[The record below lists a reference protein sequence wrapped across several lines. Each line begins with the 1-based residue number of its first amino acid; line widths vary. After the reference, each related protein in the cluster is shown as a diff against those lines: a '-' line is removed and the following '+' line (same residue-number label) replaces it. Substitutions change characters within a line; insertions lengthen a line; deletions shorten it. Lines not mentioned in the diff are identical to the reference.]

1 MGMSSRMAKVYD
13 WARDLAHRRRTFFI
27 TVASAILV
35 SLVLQAVTIARN
47 NYNLWRL
54 SFMAIELG
62 VALVS
67 SFAANYVRGIEERA
81 KAWAQSYV
89 PGETSWLY
97 KLLSVLPVA
106 TVRAAIMCACLSI
119 PNATVIPMVIYR
131 ETVVLPPVAVIVRF
145 LADYPQCVIICA
157 AVMLVVDWLASQD

>member
-13 WARDLAHRRRTFFI
+13 WARDLAHRRRTLFI

-35 SLVLQAVTIARN
+35 SVVLQAVTIARN

-54 SFMAIELG
+54 SFMAIELC

-81 KAWAQSYV
+81 KAWAKSYV
-89 PGETSWLY
+89 PDETGWLY

-106 TVRAAIMCACLSI
+106 SVRAAIMCACLSI
-119 PNATVIPMVIYR
+119 PNATLIPIVIYR
-131 ETVVLPPVAVIVRF
+131 EAIMLPPVAVIVRF
-145 LADYPQCVIICA
+145 LADLPQCVIICT
-157 AVMLVVDWLASQD
+157 AVTLIVDWLAAQD

>member
-119 PNATVIPMVIYR
+119 PNATLIPIVIYR
-131 ETVVLPPVAVIVRF
+131 ETVMLPPVAVIVRF
-145 LADYPQCVIICA
+145 LADLPQCVIICT
-157 AVMLVVDWLASQD
+157 AVKLIVDWLAAQD

>member
-1 MGMSSRMAKVYD
+1 MSVSSGAAKVYD
-13 WARDLAHRRRTFFI
+13 WARDMARNRRVLFI

-35 SLVLQAVTIARN
+35 SVVLQAVTIARN

-54 SFMAIELG
+54 SFMAIELS

-89 PGETSWLY
+89 PEETSWLY

-106 TVRAAIMCACLSI
+106 TARAAIMCACLSI

-131 ETVVLPPVAVIVRF
+131 ETVALPPVAVIVRF
-145 LADYPQCVIICA
+145 LADFPQCVIICA
-157 AVMLVVDWLASQD
+157 AVMLVVDRLASQE